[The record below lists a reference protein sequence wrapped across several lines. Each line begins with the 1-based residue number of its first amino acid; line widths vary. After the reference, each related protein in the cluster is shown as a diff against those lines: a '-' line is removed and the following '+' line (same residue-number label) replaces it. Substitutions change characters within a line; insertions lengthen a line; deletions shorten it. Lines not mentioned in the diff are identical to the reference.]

1 VRTARLIAR
10 RPRSGDAPALAAIY
24 ATPEAE
30 RWLPA
35 RDPVDMLA
43 RDLANWERDGF
54 GRWYWEERDSGELVA
69 RCGPG
74 PADIEGVAEVELHWS
89 VRPDR
94 FGRGYATEA
103 AVAAAEA
110 YLAEQQAASVVAFA
124 HVGNLPS
131 QAVARRAGFT
141 REREFVLDGQPY
153 VLYRRYSSASASLN
167 ASSSGSSI
175 E

>member
-1 VRTARLIAR
+1 MRTARLIAR
-10 RPRSGDAPALAAIY
+10 RPRPGDAAALAAIY

-30 RWLPA
+30 YWLPA
-35 RDPVDMLA
+35 DDPADMLA

-74 PADIEGVAEVELHWS
+74 PAHIDGVAETELHWS

-94 FGRGYATEA
+94 HGRGYATEA
-103 AVAAAEA
+103 AVAAAEI

-141 REREFVLDGQPY
+141 REREFVLGNQPY
-153 VLYRRYSSASASLN
+153 VLYRRYSAPSASRKP
-167 ASSSGSSI
+167 SSSPSSI